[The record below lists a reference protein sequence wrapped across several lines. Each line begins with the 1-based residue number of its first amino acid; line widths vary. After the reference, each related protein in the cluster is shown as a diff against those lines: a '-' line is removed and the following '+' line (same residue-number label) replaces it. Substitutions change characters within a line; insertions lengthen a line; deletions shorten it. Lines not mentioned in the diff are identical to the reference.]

1 MEVLG
6 LVAGGFG
13 TALQPINVGFLMVG
27 VLLGLVIGV
36 LPGLGGTS
44 GVAILLPI
52 SVVIARGDIAGA
64 NSTTAVILLAGIYWG
79 ALFGGVITSILFNI
93 PGEPW
98 SVVLLFDGF
107 PLAKRKG
114 KPGLAL
120 TSSFLSSF
128 VGAFIATLLFTFFA
142 QWIADKALSFGP
154 PELFA
159 VFVLSFA
166 TLVGLGAE
174 SPFKALAML
183 AFGLLLA
190 AVGFDTITGSQRL
203 IPLAGIDNEALRG
216 FQIDLLAG
224 IGFVPVTIGL
234 FGIGEILASAEEQG
248 IGYME
253 QISARLGFKDLVE
266 AFAALR
272 QRIRLVV
279 SNAVIGFL
287 FGVLPGHG
295 ATAASFLGYGLA
307 RQYSKNK
314 ENFGKGEISGIMG
327 PQSAA
332 DAAGVASMVPMITL
346 GIPGSPTSAVIMAG
360 LFIWGLQPGPVL
372 FLEHQDFVWG
382 LIASIYLGHLLTFI
396 ICLLAVPLL
405 AMIMRV
411 PYAIITPFIVVISII
426 GSYSLNNSMLDVF
439 ITVLFGLIGY
449 WLRKLKYPLAPL
461 VVALVLG
468 DSMER
473 ELRKPLI
480 AGGGNP
486 LYFFSSW
493 LAIVVLALA
502 AVLVLIPLARTLL
515 ARRAAGR
522 LLAVATTEEGVSTS
536 PEL

>member
-6 LVAGGFG
+6 LLAGGFG

-98 SVVLLFDGF
+98 AVVLLFDGF

-114 KPGLAL
+114 RPGLAL
-120 TSSFLSSF
+120 TSSFVASF
-128 VGAFIATLLFTFFA
+128 VGALTATILFTFFA
-142 QWIADKALSFGP
+142 EPLSSIALMFGP
-154 PELFA
+154 PELLA

-174 SPFKALAML
+174 SPWKAMCML
-183 AFGLLLA
+183 AFGLLLGT
-190 AVGFDTITGSQRL
+190 VGFDTSTGEQRL
-203 IPLAGIDNEALRG
+203 SFN
-216 FQIDLLAG
+216 QISLLSG

-234 FGIGEILASAEEQG
+234 FGIGEILASAEESG
-248 IGYME
+248 IGFVE
-253 QISARLGFKDLVE
+253 RLSAKLGLTDLLT
-266 AFAALR
+266 ALAELR
-272 QRIRLVV
+272 KRIVLVLAN
-279 SNAVIGFL
+279 SLIGFA
-287 FGVLPGHG
+287 FGSLPGHG

-327 PQSAA
+327 PQCAA
-332 DAAGVASMVPMITL
+332 DAAGVGSLVPMITL
-346 GIPGSPTSAVIMAG
+346 GVPGSPTSAVMMAG
-360 LFIWGLQPGPVL
+360 LLIWGLQPGPLL
-372 FLEHQDFVWG
+372 FVNHADFVWG
-382 LIASIYLGHLLTFI
+382 LIASIYLGHLLTFLL
-396 ICLLAVPLL
+396 CLLAVPLL

-426 GSYSLNNSMLDVF
+426 GSYSLNNSLLDVF
-439 ITVLFGLIGY
+439 ITVLFGVIGY

-468 DSMER
+468 DSTER
-473 ELRKPLI
+473 ELRKALI
-480 AGGGNP
+480 SGGGSP
-486 LYFFSSW
+486 LFFFSSW
-493 LAIVVLALA
+493 LSTATLLLAL
-502 AVLVLIPLARTLL
+502 VLVLIPLVRTLL
-515 ARRAAGR
+515 ARPRGATVAAAAGHAAR
-522 LLAVATTEEGVSTS
+522 
-536 PEL
+536 